1 MVLCAE
7 PTTPPAPCSSPPSF
21 PQSEINNLYL
31 SGQPCKFTPD
41 IPKKAPRAWE
51 RKPATPFAPRS
62 ESHKIWKRCKQRLD
76 RTCATRERE
85 FWRTVKRMRTEE
97 TRRGD
102 EDEHGYGAAAFIGTR
117 YDDVR
122 DMESE
127 RRRKLVTGYSHEGMH
142 FSAKERRNG
151 DVITGPKAAA
161 PSLMAPEVS
170 ENFGSVV
177 SERPD
182 EDENDTAMAMG
193 HMQHMVRSTAP
204 RRSKGRPSA
213 GRINAIFDGRS
224 SPMSTKTRREKQSSI
239 VAEIDQRAAA
249 EKRQIEEK
257 QQLQNARDETSP
269 AEKQVVVGSCK
280 KAPSSEDQ
288 VVQEVPKISFAVDGD
303 DTEYL
308 HAFLTRA
315 KAKRAARA
323 IMSPQSQAGTGKQR
337 QTASSPQTRSRTA
350 LATLDRN
357 SPSPKK
363 ITKPDAQT
371 EKLDQN
377 GMILSDLTATSP
389 LRKSS
394 RNRLPRPQ
402 ARQAATP
409 SSISFR
415 RSNGTEFIF
424 LQKTEAQQ
432 IAMATRSNT
441 RRNKGEALQ
450 PKMKLEALSP
460 QTVSSPTKVGRKR
473 GNSKQVSWDEGLA
486 YFAQA
491 EVQPLESVE
500 EQREEQTPVKRSR
513 RLAGGKGTP
522 APKKKM
528 AEAAMH
534 TITPTSR
541 TRARTKGRT

>member
-7 PTTPPAPCSSPPSF
+7 PTTPPAPCSSPSSF

-31 SGQPCKFTPD
+31 SDQPCKFTPD

-62 ESHKIWKRCKQRLD
+62 ESHKIWKRCKQNLD
-76 RTCATRERE
+76 RKCATRERE

-102 EDEHGYGAAAFIGTR
+102 EDEHGYGAAAFIGTM

-142 FSAKERRNG
+142 FFAKERRDGN
-151 DVITGPKAAA
+151 VITGPKAAA
-161 PSLMAPEVS
+161 PSLMAQEVS
-170 ENFGSVV
+170 EGFGSVV
-177 SERPD
+177 SRRSE
-182 EDENDTAMAMG
+182 EDENGTAPAMG
-193 HMQHMVRSTAP
+193 HMQHMARSTAP
-204 RRSKGRPSA
+204 RRNKGRPSA

-224 SPMSTKTRREKQSSI
+224 SPMSTKTRREKQNSI
-239 VAEIDQRAAA
+239 VAEIDQRATA
-249 EKRQIEEK
+249 ERRQVEEE
-257 QQLQNARDETSP
+257 QQLARDEPSP

-280 KAPSSEDQ
+280 KPPSSEDQ
-288 VVQEVPKISFAVDGD
+288 VVQEVPKISLTVEGD

-315 KAKRAARA
+315 KAKRAATA
-323 IMSPQSQAGTGKQR
+323 IMRPPSQAGTGEQR

-350 LATLDRN
+350 LAAININ

-363 ITKPDAQT
+363 TTKLDVQT
-371 EKLDQN
+371 EKLNQN
-377 GMILSDLTATSP
+377 GMILSDLTAASP

-409 SSISFR
+409 SSIPFR

-450 PKMKLEALSP
+450 PKMKLEALSSQP
-460 QTVSSPTKVGRKR
+460 VSSPTKVGRKR
-473 GNSKQVSWDEGLA
+473 KNSKQVSWDEGLA

-491 EVQPLESVE
+491 EVQHLESVE

-541 TRARTKGRT
+541 TRARTKGRI